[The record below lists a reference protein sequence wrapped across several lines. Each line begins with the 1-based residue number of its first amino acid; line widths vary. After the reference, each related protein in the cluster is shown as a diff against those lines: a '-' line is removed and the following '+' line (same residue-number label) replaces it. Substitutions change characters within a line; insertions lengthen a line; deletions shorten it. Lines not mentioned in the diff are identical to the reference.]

1 MTLLS
6 SVFNPSSIGATLESV
21 RNSIVN
27 GNITE
32 FSNIGRGIGA
42 IGALLYIAYR
52 VWGSMARAEP
62 IDVFPL
68 LRPFCLCFL
77 IINFSIVTGFVDS
90 IVNGIETKTETMA
103 SKSQTN
109 LDAATA
115 KLVEARANVVKK
127 AGEKYLGV
135 GDDTGETSGKEESE
149 DKERTSFF
157 KAVKQAV
164 VDIASFFWKIQS
176 GKVSFFQVALQKIG
190 KIVMGFATVSIDT
203 VATFFLVILGL
214 LGPIVFGVSCFDGF
228 GHMITNWLSR
238 YFSIALWVP
247 IAKILTIILN
257 HVELTMIVNETA
269 LYTSGNVSA
278 LVDGW
283 VYVCFYVMGIIAYC
297 TIPTIAGW
305 VVDAGSGG
313 GALMSKIVGVATV
326 PFTAAAAVGGA
337 ALGGGV
343 GAMMTSQVTNKG
355 VEKITSSDEA
365 PQG

>member
-90 IVNGIETKTETMA
+90 IVHGIESKTETMA

-109 LDAATA
+109 LDDATK
-115 KLVEARANVVKK
+115 KLAVARALVVKK
-127 AGEKYLGV
+127 AGDKYLNV
-135 GDDTGETSGKEESE
+135 DEDTGETSGKEESE
-149 DKERTSFF
+149 DKERTGFF
-157 KAVKQAV
+157 KTVKKAVA
-164 VDIASFFWKIQS
+164 DIASFFWIIQS
-176 GKVSFFQVALQKIG
+176 GKVTFFQVAVQKIL

-214 LGPIVFGVSCFDGF
+214 LGPIVFGISCFDGF

-269 LYTSGNVSA
+269 LYTSGNASA

-283 VYVCFYVMGIIAYC
+283 VYVCFYIMGIIAYT

-313 GALMSKIVGVATV
+313 GALVSKIVGVATL
-326 PFTAAAAVGGA
+326 PLTTAAAVGGA
-337 ALGGGV
+337 ALGGGI
-343 GAMMTSQVTNKG
+343 GAMMTSQVTKQG
-355 VEKITSSDEA
+355 VEKITSGDEA

>member
-6 SVFNPSSIGATLESV
+6 SVFNPSSIGATLDTV
-21 RNSIVN
+21 RDSIVG
-27 GNITE
+27 GNITD

-77 IINFSIVTGFVDS
+77 IINFSIVTDFVDS
-90 IVNGIETKTETMA
+90 IVHGIESKTEKMA
-103 SKSQTN
+103 DDSQSK
-109 LDAATA
+109 LDSATA
-115 KLVEARANVVKK
+115 SILIARTTVVDR
-127 AGEKYLGV
+127 AAEKYLKV
-135 GDDTGETSGKEESE
+135 DDDSGETSGKEGDEK
-149 DKERTSFF
+149 DQKTSFLGAI
-157 KAVKQAV
+157 KNGVAS
-164 VDIASFFWKIQS
+164 IASFIWKVQS
-176 GKVSFFQVALQKIG
+176 GFSTFVQMGLQKLG
-190 KIVMGFATVSIDT
+190 KICMGFATVAIDT

-214 LGPIVFGVSCFDGF
+214 LGPIVFGISCFDGF

-269 LYTSGNVSA
+269 LYTSGTVSA
-278 LVDGW
+278 LVDQW
-283 VYVCFYVMGIIAYC
+283 VYVAFYIMGIIAYS
-297 TIPTIAGW
+297 TVPTIAGW

-313 GALMSKIVGVATV
+313 GALVSKIVNVATI
-326 PFTAAAAVGGA
+326 PLSTAAAVGGA
-337 ALGGGV
+337 ALGTGI
-343 GAMMTSQVTNKG
+343 ASMLTSQVTKQG
-355 VEKITSSDEA
+355 VEKITSGDEA